1 METLYVCGEADIS
14 REDGTILIRTGG
26 KKKRIPIQSVAHLV
40 LMSDGTLTTKLFS
53 LCGKCNVRISI
64 FDHYGWFKGSFEP
77 VANVGAGEVKL
88 RQAAIVLDPSRRM
101 IVAREIIRAA
111 VFNMVETLRY
121 HAYRGVPG
129 IKKFTTLMCKE
140 ADQIAR
146 ADDAAKLMGRE
157 GMIRRIYYS
166 AWGQIDPRLDFA
178 PRVRRPP
185 NNRINCLISFLNG
198 LTYSAVRHEIAKTH
212 LDETLSFLHA
222 PSAGRS
228 SLSLDLS
235 EPSKPV
241 IVDRQIFSMAR
252 KGSLRDEWF
261 DELEGVCMLSEP
273 GRRAVVEKFASV
285 MDRPEADMTMRKTIR
300 KEAIRL
306 QRHVLDME
314 EYEAFRKGT

>member
-1 METLYVCGEADIS
+1 M
-14 REDGTILIRTGG
+14 
-26 KKKRIPIQSVAHLV
+26 
-40 LMSDGTLTTKLFS
+40 
-53 LCGKCNVRISI
+53 
-64 FDHYGWFKGSFEP
+64 
-77 VANVGAGEVKL
+77 
-88 RQAAIVLDPSRRM
+88 
-101 IVAREIIRAA
+101 
-111 VFNMVETLRY
+111 
-121 HAYRGVPG
+121 
-129 IKKFTTLMCKE
+129 
-140 ADQIAR
+140 
-146 ADDAAKLMGRE
+146 
-157 GMIRRIYYS
+157 
-166 AWGQIDPRLDFA
+166 
-178 PRVRRPP
+178 
-185 NNRINCLISFLNG
+185 ISFLNG

-235 EPSKPV
+235 EPFKPV